1 MPLAA
6 VDHPHS
12 AVEPFLWGL
21 LPENELVLQRWGAS
35 FHVSPRNVFGLIAHV
50 GEDCAGA
57 VQFLPPERFEAL
69 QAETAPRIGWLTETE
84 LAGRPGRSLA
94 LLLRFCTMAASKPMR
109 S

>member
-12 AVEPFLWGL
+12 AIEPFLWGL

-50 GEDCAGA
+50 
-57 VQFLPPERFEAL
+57 
-69 QAETAPRIGWLTETE
+69 
-84 LAGRPGRSLA
+84 AGRPGRNRA